1 MKKAKLIINTAHKAF
16 RCFLSSLF
24 CFVYS
29 VSSCSIRVEF
39 KFNSPIANSIDINIT
54 ATAYLSKDIAD
65 KKRVLFNGIFYT
77 LGRTFSYTALG
88 LVFYFG
94 ASKFHVAKMLQNISG
109 LYLGIALIIIGI
121 LMLDV
126 IKFNIPALSKITSK
140 VSEKRMKKNYLN
152 AFLLGVLFALA
163 FCPYSGVL
171 YFGVLIPMTISSPSG
186 LLLPPVFAIATG
198 LPVIIIA
205 YLLAYSMSNVG
216 KFYNRMKSF
225 EVWFRR
231 IVSAVFIVVGIYY
244 IVTNI

>member
-1 MKKAKLIINTAHKAF
+1 MEFLQQIVDNSDIPVLTAFILGLMTA
-16 RCFLSSLF
+16 
-24 CFVYS
+24 
-29 VSSCSIRVEF
+29 I
-39 KFNSPIANSIDINIT
+39 SPCPLATNIT

-94 ASKFHVAKMLQNISG
+94 ASKFYVAKMLQNISG

-163 FCPYSGVL
+163 FLSIQWGTLFRC
-171 YFGVLIPMTISSPSG
+171 
-186 LLLPPVFAIATG
+186 
-198 LPVIIIA
+198 
-205 YLLAYSMSNVG
+205 AYSYDN
-216 KFYNRMKSF
+216 
-225 EVWFRR
+225 
-231 IVSAVFIVVGIYY
+231 
-244 IVTNI
+244 